1 MEATKIYRVV
11 VIEPNNEAHTRGI
24 FCLTGE
30 SLNAAIAEEIES
42 YEKMGYTSEDY
53 QLHKWA
59 ERHLDEGWKTVTHV
73 KTLTRVD
80 EWGIRKLHVGYV
92 TYQAQ

>member
-30 SLNAAIAEEIES
+30 SLNAAIAE
-42 YEKMGYTSEDY
+42 
-53 QLHKWA
+53 
-59 ERHLDEGWKTVTHV
+59 
-73 KTLTRVD
+73 
-80 EWGIRKLHVGYV
+80 
-92 TYQAQ
+92 